1 MPVSSKN
8 KKLICFSIPLV
19 LAIFFVVLYYAPR
32 YLTYADKPL
41 RSDAIVL
48 FVGPDKK
55 SRQEDANRLMNE
67 GYARYLFIP
76 AYGRITE
83 ASSFLSSAAS
93 AKRANPKQIISGLKP
108 RPYFENTHVEIL
120 EAKRMMEQY
129 RLKSAIFVSS
139 PDHMRRIKI
148 ITKRIFHEEP
158 LRIVFVP
165 IRFEHTHQD
174 LLYLTL
180 SDYRRMGK
188 EYIKI
193 IWFLMY
199 SPFRST

>member
-1 MPVSSKN
+1 MSSI
-8 KKLICFSIPLV
+8 KKILTYFLV
-19 LAIFFVVLYYAPR
+19 LLLLAIIFAAVYYGPR
-32 YLTYADKPL
+32 YLSYADSPL
-41 RSDAIVL
+41 RSDALVL
-48 FVGPDKK
+48 FVGLDNKA
-55 SRQEDANRLMNE
+55 RQEDANRLMSE

-83 ASSFLSSAAS
+83 ASSLSSAAGT
-93 AKRANPKQIISGLKP
+93 KKANPKLIISGLKP

-129 RLKSAIFVSS
+129 GLKSAIFVSS

-148 ITKRIFHEEP
+148 ITERIFFEEP
-158 LRIVFVP
+158 VRIVFVP
-165 IRFEHTHQD
+165 IRVEPAHQD
-174 LLYLTL
+174 LTL

-188 EYIKI
+188 EYVKI

>member
-1 MPVSSKN
+1 MSST
-8 KKLICFSIPLV
+8 KKILTCFLV
-19 LAIFFVVLYYAPR
+19 LLLLAIIFAAVYYGPR
-32 YLTYADKPL
+32 YLSYADSPL
-41 RSDAIVL
+41 RSDALVL
-48 FVGPDKK
+48 FVGPDNKARK
-55 SRQEDANRLMNE
+55 EDANRLMSE

-83 ASSFLSSAAS
+83 ASSLSSAAGT
-93 AKRANPKQIISGLKP
+93 KKANPKLIISGLKP

-129 RLKSAIFVSS
+129 GLKSAIFVSS

-148 ITKRIFHEEP
+148 ITERIFIEEP
-158 LRIVFVP
+158 VRIVFVP
-165 IRFEHTHQD
+165 IRVEPAHQD
-174 LLYLTL
+174 LTL
-180 SDYRRMGK
+180 SDYKRMGK
-188 EYIKI
+188 EYVKI

>member
-1 MPVSSKN
+1 MPA
-8 KKLICFSIPLV
+8 KKKILTYFLV
-19 LAIFFVVLYYAPR
+19 LFLAIFFVALYYGPR

-41 RSDAIVL
+41 RSDALVL
-48 FVGPDKK
+48 FVGPDNKA
-55 SRQEDANRLMNE
+55 RQEDANRLMSQ

-83 ASSFLSSAAS
+83 ASSLSSTAGS
-93 AKRANPKQIISGLKP
+93 KKANPNLIISGLKP
-108 RPYFENTHVEIL
+108 KPYFENTHVEVL

-129 RLKSAIFVSS
+129 GLKSAIFVSS

-148 ITKRIFHEEP
+148 IAERIFHEESVT
-158 LRIVFVP
+158 IVFVP
-165 IRFEHTHQD
+165 IRVEPAHQD
-174 LLYLTL
+174 LML

-199 SPFRST
+199 SLYRST

>member
-1 MPVSSKN
+1 M
-8 KKLICFSIPLV
+8 LTYFLV
-19 LAIFFVVLYYAPR
+19 LLLLANVLVLLYYGPR

-41 RSDAIVL
+41 RSDAVVL
-48 FVGPDKK
+48 FVGLDNKA
-55 SRQEDANRLMNE
+55 RQEDANRLMSE

-83 ASSFLSSAAS
+83 ASSLSSTAGT
-93 AKRANPKQIISGLKP
+93 KKANPKLIISGRKP
-108 RPYFENTHVEIL
+108 KPYFENTHVEVL

-129 RLKSAIFVSS
+129 GLKSAIFVSS

-148 ITKRIFHEEP
+148 ITERIFYEEP
-158 LRIVFVP
+158 VIIVFVP
-165 IRFEHTHQD
+165 IRVDQAHQD
-174 LLYLTL
+174 LTL
-180 SDYRRMGK
+180 SDYKRMGK
-188 EYIKI
+188 EYVKI

>member
-1 MPVSSKN
+1 MSST
-8 KKLICFSIPLV
+8 KKILTCFLV
-19 LAIFFVVLYYAPR
+19 LLLLAVIFGAVYYGPR
-32 YLTYADKPL
+32 YLSYADSPL
-41 RSDAIVL
+41 RSDALVL
-48 FVGPDKK
+48 FVGPDNKARK
-55 SRQEDANRLMNE
+55 EDANRLMSE

-83 ASSFLSSAAS
+83 ASSLSSAAGT
-93 AKRANPKQIISGLKP
+93 KKANPKLIISGLKP

-129 RLKSAIFVSS
+129 GLKSAIFVSS

-148 ITKRIFHEEP
+148 ITERIFIEEP
-158 LRIVFVP
+158 VRIVFVP
-165 IRFEHTHQD
+165 IRVEPAHQD
-174 LLYLTL
+174 LTL
-180 SDYRRMGK
+180 SDYKRMGK
-188 EYIKI
+188 EYVKI